1 LPKSCEGRRKVELHR
16 NLIGTLCA
24 YINVRNFGRKKDLT
38 DLAEIFWK
46 FSLMFLIKKTRRG

>member
-1 LPKSCEGRRKVELHR
+1 MLPKSCEGRRKVELHR

-24 YINVRNFGRKKDLT
+24 YINVRNFGRKT